1 LRSTIWTFGFAGLNL
16 LQTRLME
23 SVLALCHHTKSLV
36 PKKQILLAFTAPFN
50 VRLTQILIVEFEVSL
65 GCALGCG
72 TLLSERRE
80 TDRTHVMITRQ
91 VCAMIARN
99 VERQGGGDLDTFCCA
114 LGRSSKGK
122 HRLPATANT
131 ARRGWRQR

>member
-1 LRSTIWTFGFAGLNL
+1 
-16 LQTRLME
+16 ME

-36 PKKQILLAFTAPFN
+36 PKKQILLAFTAPFD
-50 VRLTQILIVEFEVSL
+50 VRLTQILIVESEVSL